1 MICIEAA
8 KDLEIAGDDD
18 MNGLLSDEEDD
29 VDESDKEMGVD
40 AEDGDEANNK
50 SLQRLAAQVC
60 CYFNQQGK
68 KTAILSCCPLL
79 NILFVH

>member
-1 MICIEAA
+1 MCIEAA

-40 AEDGDEANNK
+40 AEDGDEDNNK
-50 SLQRLAAQVC
+50 TLQRLAAQVC
-60 CYFNQQGK
+60 YNFSRFQKRNWNIYNAGLS
-68 KTAILSCCPLL
+68 KT
-79 NILFVH
+79 NV

>member
-1 MICIEAA
+1 MCIEAA

-50 SLQRLAAQVC
+50 SLQRLAAQVS
-60 CYFNQQGK
+60 CYFNQHK
-68 KTAILSCCPLL
+68 KRNCNIIVLSSS
-79 NILFVH
+79 